1 MSTMWH
7 VSEAFW
13 AEFELDPRHPSFAGL
28 RASDRDREL
37 VNRVLA
43 EGYAQGRLDREELD
57 ARAATLA
64 AARTLGELPP
74 LVTDLVPVTQN
85 AGHGTRALAPEE
97 LHERAVASWTRSRR
111 DAIWT
116 VLSASLICWVIWF
129 AIGLGADR
137 FDAGFPWPL
146 FVTAWTLL
154 NVARIQYR
162 RQDLI
167 ADELRSLERKQEK
180 ERRRELKQRPDDP
193 DEPASG

>member
-1 MSTMWH
+1 MAH

-13 AEFELDPRHPSFAGL
+13 REFELDPRHPSFAAL

-37 VNRVLA
+37 VNRVLT

-57 ARAATLA
+57 ARATDLA

-74 LVTDLVPVTQN
+74 LVTDLVPLAPAAT
-85 AGHGTRALAPEE
+85 HGTSLQGPEE
-97 LHERAVASWTRSRR
+97 LRDRAVASWERSRR

-116 VLSASLICWVIWF
+116 VLSASLICWVIWV
-129 AIGLGADR
+129 AIGLGEGR

-146 FVTAWTLL
+146 FVTAGTAL
-154 NVARIQYR
+154 NAARIQYR

-167 ADELRSLERKQEK
+167 ADELRSLERKQER
-180 ERRRELKQRPDDP
+180 ERRRELEQQPDDP

>member
-1 MSTMWH
+1 MSH

-37 VNRVLA
+37 VNRVLT

-57 ARAATLA
+57 TRATTLA

-74 LVTDLVPVTQN
+74 LVTDLVPVSPS
-85 AGHGTRALAPEE
+85 ASHGTRALAPEE
-97 LHERAVASWTRSRR
+97 LRQRAVASWERSRR

-129 AIGLGADR
+129 AIGLDEGR

-146 FVTAWTLL
+146 FVTAGTVL

-167 ADELRSLERKQEK
+167 ADEVRSLERKQER
-180 ERRRELKQRPDDP
+180 ERRRELEQLPDDP

>member
-1 MSTMWH
+1 MAH

-37 VNRVLA
+37 VNRVLT

-57 ARAATLA
+57 DRAATLA

-74 LVTDLVPVTQN
+74 IVTDLVPVSPS
-85 AGHGTRALAPEE
+85 ASHGTRSLAPEE
-97 LHERAVASWTRSRR
+97 LRQRAVASWERSRR

-129 AIGLGADR
+129 AIGLGEGR

-146 FVTAWTLL
+146 FVTAGTAL

-167 ADELRSLERKQEK
+167 ADEVRSLERKQER
-180 ERRRELKQRPDDP
+180 ERRRELEQLPDDP

>member
-1 MSTMWH
+1 MAH

-13 AEFELDPRHPSFAGL
+13 GEFELDPRHPSFAPL

-37 VNRVLA
+37 VNRVLT

-74 LVTDLVPVTQN
+74 LVTDLVPVTSSGGQ
-85 AGHGTRALAPEE
+85 GTRALAPEV

-116 VLSASLICWVIWF
+116 VLSASTICWVVWF
-129 AIGLGADR
+129 AIGFDADR

-167 ADELRSLERKQEK
+167 ADELRSLERKQER
-180 ERRRELKQRPDDP
+180 ERRRELGQQPDDR
-193 DEPASG
+193 DDPASG

>member
-1 MSTMWH
+1 MWH

-13 AEFELDPRHPSFAGL
+13 AEFELDPRHPSFAPL

-37 VNRVLA
+37 VNGVLT
-43 EGYAQGRLDREELD
+43 EGYDQGRLDREELD
-57 ARAATLA
+57 ARTATLA
-64 AARTLGELPP
+64 AARTLGELPS
-74 LVTDLVPVTQN
+74 LVTDLVPVSPSAT
-85 AGHGTRALAPEE
+85 HGLRPLGPEE
-97 LHERAVASWTRSRR
+97 LRERAIARWERSRR

-129 AIGLGADR
+129 AIGLGEGL

-146 FVTAWTLL
+146 FVTAGTVL

-167 ADELRSLERKQEK
+167 ADEIRSLERKQER
-180 ERRRELKQRPDDP
+180 ERRREPGQKPDHP
-193 DEPASG
+193 DEPGSG

>member
-1 MSTMWH
+1 MAH
-7 VSEAFW
+7 VSDAFW
-13 AEFELDPRHPSFAGL
+13 AEFELDPRHPSFAAL
-28 RASDRDREL
+28 RASDRDRDL
-37 VNRVLA
+37 VNRVLT

-74 LVTDLVPVTQN
+74 LVTDLVPVSPGVT
-85 AGHGTRALAPEE
+85 HGLRLGPDE
-97 LHERAVASWTRSRR
+97 LHDRAVASWERSRR

-129 AIGLGADR
+129 AIGLGEGR

-146 FVTAWTLL
+146 FVTAGTAL

-167 ADELRSLERKQEK
+167 ADEVRSLERKQER
-180 ERRRELKQRPDDP
+180 ERRRELEQKPDDP
-193 DEPASG
+193 DDPASG

>member
-1 MSTMWH
+1 MA
-7 VSEAFW
+7 EAFW
-13 AEFELDPRHPSFAGL
+13 GEFELDPRHPSFAPL

-37 VNRVLA
+37 VNRVLT

-57 ARAATLA
+57 TRATALA

-74 LVTDLVPVTQN
+74 LVTDLVPLTPS
-85 AGHGTRALAPEE
+85 AALGPHSLGPEE
-97 LHERAVASWTRSRR
+97 LRKRAVANWERSRR

-129 AIGLGADR
+129 AIGLGDGR

-146 FVTAWTLL
+146 FVTAGTAL
-154 NVARIQYR
+154 NAARIQYR

-167 ADELRSLERKQEK
+167 ADEVRSLERKQER
-180 ERRRELKQRPDDP
+180 ERRRELEQLPHDP
-193 DEPASG
+193 DEPASE